1 MDTPVVLGV
10 LASSLH
16 VGGAEQ
22 LLLEFFRRLDRSK
35 FTPRLYVLREL
46 GPVGEEIRALG
57 VECRANVQGPDM
69 GLIVPVKLASLFALD
84 KVRVLM
90 LVNHRNALL
99 YGVPAA
105 AFARVGAVVN
115 WENETYKRYRFHGL
129 FMALRRLMTPG
140 IDAFV
145 AAARGH
151 ANYIVEHE
159 RVPARKVLPIANAI
173 DPERFHSALTREAA
187 KEKLGIPAGRKT
199 AGILAVL
206 RPDKAHDL
214 FLRAAAR
221 VAVET
226 DGHFL
231 VIGDGPMRQNLEALV
246 RELGMESRVSF
257 LGFARDG
264 LPDVLAALDLVC
276 LSSKPMQE
284 TLSVA
289 ALEAMSTGIPM
300 LCTRVGFMEEIVIPG
315 ETGLLVESGD
325 LDGFA
330 AALRRLLLGDAE
342 REAMG
347 RRAGKLVRERH
358 SLDAMVRSFEELFS
372 TLLGP
377 SPNLAR
383 LRGPQ
388 ALRLCLLVSWPE
400 QGRWRL
406 LQNLRARVN
415 KADVICPKPSGPK
428 MSVTLRSV
436 LQALSVLTRLN
447 RYNLLVSWSTTQ
459 GVCLGLALRFVPRAL
474 RPEHICRDFHYDP
487 TRTDAVYRL
496 RMFLLR
502 LALPGIDRFWCTST
516 SECAGYAERLGV
528 APGRLAFYP
537 DEPHGELIERPRTKP
552 GPYVLAYG
560 NSDRDY
566 PTVLRAAKDL
576 PAPVVIL
583 TQAYALGDAL
593 PANVR
598 VIRDR
603 LDDEALARL
612 IEEAAIVVVPTAKQ
626 ELAAGQNVMLEAMSL
641 SRPVVA
647 TANVA
652 TVEYSKEGD
661 AALFYKPGDDRELL
675 AKLSILLADPAL
687 AAAMGERGY
696 AAARRLLDGHW
707 EIFLSLVAQ
716 GAAPLGTPPVD

>member
-1 MDTPVVLGV
+1 MEAPVVLGV

-22 LLLEFFRRLDRSK
+22 LLLEFFRRLDRSR
-35 FTPRLYVLREL
+35 FTPVLYLLREL

-57 VECRANVQGPDM
+57 VECRTHVQGTRA
-69 GLIVPVKLASLFALD
+69 GLTLPFTLAGLFARD
-84 KVRVLM
+84 KVAALM

-105 AFARVGAVVN
+105 KLAGVKAVVN
-115 WENETYKRYRFHGL
+115 WENETFKRYRFHGL
-129 FMALRRLMTPG
+129 FMALRRLLSPG

-151 ANYIVEHE
+151 ANYLVEHE

-173 DPERFHSALTREAA
+173 DPERFRSRLTREAA
-187 KEKLGIPAGRKT
+187 KAKLGIPAGRKT

-214 FLRAAAR
+214 FLRAAAK
-221 VAVET
+221 VTADI

-231 VIGDGPMRQNLEALV
+231 VIGDGPMRASLEGLV
-246 RELGMESRVSF
+246 RELGMEGRVSF

-325 LDGFA
+325 LEGYAD
-330 AALRRLLLGDAE
+330 ALRRLLGDDAA
-342 REAMG
+342 RQAMG
-347 RRAGKLVRERH
+347 RRAGELVRERH
-358 SLDAMVRSFEELFS
+358 TLDAMVRSFEELFLN
-372 TLLGP
+372 LLGP
-377 SPNLAR
+377 SPDLTR
-383 LRGPQ
+383 LRRPE

-400 QGRWRL
+400 QGKWRL

-415 KADVICPKPSGPK
+415 RADVICPKPSGPR
-428 MSVTLRSV
+428 MSVALRSAW
-436 LQALSVLTRLN
+436 QALVALSRLN
-447 RYNLLVSWSTTQ
+447 RYNLMVSWSTTQ
-459 GVCLGLALRFVPRAL
+459 GVWLGIALRLIPRAL
-474 RPEHICRDFHYDP
+474 RPEHICRDFHIDP
-487 TRTDAVYRL
+487 TRSDALYRL
-496 RMFLLR
+496 RLLLLR
-502 LALPGIDRFWCTST
+502 LGLPGIDRLWCTSS
-516 SECAGYAERLGV
+516 SECAGYAQRLGV
-528 APGRLAFYP
+528 NPERLAFYP
-537 DEPHGELIERPRTKP
+537 DEPHSELVERPRTKP
-552 GPYVLAYG
+552 GSYVLAYG

-566 PTVLRAAKDL
+566 GAVLRAAKDL
-576 PAPVVIL
+576 PAEVVIL
-583 TQAYALGDAL
+583 TQAYGLEPPL

-603 LDDEALARL
+603 LDNESLARL
-612 IEEAAIVVVPTAKQ
+612 IEESAIVIVPTAKP
-626 ELAAGQNVMLEAMSL
+626 ELAAGQNVMLEGMSL

-647 TANVA
+647 AANVA
-652 TVEYSKEGD
+652 TVEYSQEGES
-661 AALFYKPGDDRELL
+661 AFFYQPGDDRELL
-675 AKLSILLADPAL
+675 AKLSTLLADPGL
-687 AAAMGERGY
+687 ASAMGCRGY
-696 AAARRLLDGHW
+696 ATARRLLDDHW
-707 EIFLSLVAQ
+707 EIFLSLVTKKPR
-716 GAAPLGTPPVD
+716 PL